1 MTNLERTLFKKL
13 VNFLKSPVTEM
24 IVAACIDL
32 SRNFLFTVVHQY
44 TGDQMIYSIIQYTIL
59 ILPWMMLGHGA
70 LRFPQKTYSTYNDLD
85 NYGLTTSILPKKKG
99 NFLSLMLITSIVIK
113 IISI

>member
-1 MTNLERTLFKKL
+1 
-13 VNFLKSPVTEM
+13 M

-32 SRNFLFTVVHQY
+32 SRNFLFTIVHQY

-59 ILPWMMLGHGA
+59 ILPWIMLGHGA
-70 LRFPQKTYSTYNDLD
+70 LRFPQKTYNTYNDLD
-85 NYGLTTSILPKKKG
+85 NYSFTNSIPPKKRVNLLSLILTTSIA
-99 NFLSLMLITSIVIK
+99 IK